1 MQGLSRL
8 EFLED
13 DRIAKLL
20 YPAIIVRLRAGRT
33 RKVTKLEFPESS
45 AVRSGEFFSDMSG
58 HELDRFLDFV
68 SRFLDE
74 TEECLDLD
82 MPARE
87 VPIMVQLVR
96 SHLRGRMETP
106 SSLIDSSGL
115 ARGTAHR
122 LIEDM
127 VERGLISKRPRTKS
141 GKTFSLHPS
150 PKLIEAWLNYVR
162 RMKALLGTVFGLE
175 EDTDYFFGASYLS
188 SASVAPLP
196 VMSEKLTLPGG
207 LRVLLHADATFMA
220 MQKVK
225 RQFELHFGV
234 ELSVRALS
242 IDRLHEEIL
251 EDMTRP
257 VSRYDLVTC
266 DLCWME
272 ELIRAGA
279 IRPIEELGP
288 TSSLEYKDFHPEAL
302 STAQRGNTLYGLPV
316 QTTPELFIYRTD
328 LFAEAGL
335 TPPTTL
341 TGMLDCA
348 RTLHRPALDRS
359 GICWNGARGTP
370 VGTTFMMLMADF
382 GQPVLNLPRMGDRFR
397 DQDLGP
403 EHLLP
408 MIDSPKAQEAAE
420 FLVELLAY
428 SPPNVLQMSWYERAK
443 SYAQGHAAM
452 GYCYTQILPIIENDP
467 DSPAYGHTGYLPH
480 PSAAPLRPMAPLGG
494 WNICLPANLKD
505 NRFEAVKRA
514 AQTLTSAAA
523 TKLYIENGSL
533 VSSRFSVCND
543 PVVAHGRPVIATVDK
558 LARSGQLQ
566 TWPRPAVPQLNTLVR
581 ILGEEIHT
589 MLLRNKK
596 PRAALRD
603 AQARCERAMATGEAI
618 ASEG

>member
-1 MQGLSRL
+1 M
-8 EFLED
+8 
-13 DRIAKLL
+13 
-20 YPAIIVRLRAGRT
+20 
-33 RKVTKLEFPESS
+33 TKLDFTDS
-45 AVRSGEFFSDMSG
+45 AGLRSAGFFSDMSG

-74 TEECLDLD
+74 TQECLGLD

-127 VERGLISKRPRTKS
+127 VDRGLIAKRPRTKS
-141 GKTFSLHPS
+141 GKTFSLHPA
-150 PKLIEAWLNYVR
+150 PQLIDAWLNYVR

-188 SASVAPLP
+188 TAAVAPLP
-196 VMSEKLTLPGG
+196 VMSQKLDLPGG

-220 MQKVK
+220 MQKLK

-251 EDMTRP
+251 EDRTRP
-257 VSRYDLVTC
+257 VSRYDIVTC

-272 ELIRAGA
+272 ELIGAGA

-288 TSSLEYKDFHPEAL
+288 GSSLEYKDFHPEAL
-302 STAQRGNTLYGLPV
+302 STAQRGNLLYGLPV
-316 QTTPELFIYRTD
+316 QTTPELFIYRSD

-335 TPPTTL
+335 SPPGTL
-341 TGMLDCA
+341 AEMLDCA
-348 RTLHRPALDRS
+348 RRLHRPAANQS

-382 GQPVLNLPRMGDRFR
+382 GQPVLNLPRMGDGFR
-397 DQDLGP
+397 DQGLAP
-403 EHLLP
+403 EHLAP
-408 MIDSPKAQEAAE
+408 MLTTPKALDAAE
-420 FLVELLAY
+420 FLVDLLAY
-428 SPPNVLQMSWYERAK
+428 SPPNVLQMSWYERARC
-443 SYAQGHAAM
+443 YAQGQAAM

-467 DSPAYGHTGYLPH
+467 ASPAYGRTGYLPH
-480 PSAAPLRPMAPLGG
+480 PSAPGQRRIAPLGG

-505 NRFEAVKRA
+505 SRFEAVKQA

-543 PVVAHGRPVIATVDK
+543 PVVAHDRPVIATVDK

-566 TWPRPAVPQLNTLVR
+566 TWPRPAVPQLNSLVR
-581 ILGEEIHT
+581 ILGEEIHI

-596 PRAALRD
+596 PRDALRD
-603 AQARCERAMATGEAI
+603 AQAKCERAMA
-618 ASEG
+618 SE

>member
-1 MQGLSRL
+1 MTKMELTERPG
-8 EFLED
+8 
-13 DRIAKLL
+13 
-20 YPAIIVRLRAGRT
+20 VRAG
-33 RKVTKLEFPESS
+33 
-45 AVRSGEFFSDMSG
+45 GFFSDMSG

-74 TEECLDLD
+74 TQDCLGLD

-127 VERGLISKRPRTKS
+127 VDRGLIAKRPRTKS
-141 GKTFSLHPS
+141 GKTFSLHPT
-150 PKLIEAWLNYVR
+150 PMLIDAWLNYVR

-188 SASVAPLP
+188 SAAVAPLP
-196 VMSEKLTLPGG
+196 VLSEKLDLPGG

-220 MQKVK
+220 MQKLK

-257 VSRYDLVTC
+257 VSRYDIVTC

-279 IRPIEELGP
+279 IRPIDQMGP
-288 TSSLEYKDFHPEAL
+288 GSSLEYMDFHPEAL
-302 STAQRGNTLYGLPV
+302 STALRGETLYGLPV
-316 QTTPELFIYRTD
+316 QTTPELFIYRSD
-328 LFAEAGL
+328 LFAEADL
-335 TPPTTL
+335 TPPATL
-341 TGMLDCA
+341 AEMLDCA
-348 RTLHRPALDRS
+348 RALHRPEIDRS

-382 GQPVLNLPRMGDRFR
+382 GQPVLNLPPMGDGFR
-397 DQDLGP
+397 GQDLGP
-403 EHLLP
+403 EHLVP
-408 MIDSPKAQEAAE
+408 MLTAPKALEAAE
-420 FLVELLAY
+420 FLVELLTY

-443 SYAQGHAAM
+443 CYAQGQAAM

-467 DSPAYGHTGYLPH
+467 TSPACGRTGYLPH
-480 PSAAPLRPMAPLGG
+480 PSGPGQRPIAPLGG

-505 NRFEAVKRA
+505 SRFAAVKQA

-543 PVVAHGRPVIATVDK
+543 PAVAHDRPVIATVDK
-558 LARSGQLQ
+558 LARAGQLQ

-596 PRAALRD
+596 PGAALRD
-603 AQARCERAMATGEAI
+603 AQARCERTMVRDQAVRD
-618 ASEG
+618 

>member
-1 MQGLSRL
+1 MTRMEFGEGQG
-8 EFLED
+8 
-13 DRIAKLL
+13 
-20 YPAIIVRLRAGRT
+20 LRAG
-33 RKVTKLEFPESS
+33 
-45 AVRSGEFFSDMSG
+45 GFFSDMSG

-68 SRFLDE
+68 SQFLGE
-74 TEECLDLD
+74 TQECLGLD

-87 VPIMVQLVR
+87 VPIMVQLLR

-106 SSLIDSSGL
+106 SSLIDNSGL

-127 VERGLISKRPRTKS
+127 VCRGLISKRPRTRS

-150 PKLIEAWLNYVR
+150 PKLIEAWLNYIR
-162 RMKALLGTVFGLE
+162 RVKSLLGSVFGLE
-175 EDTDYFFGASYLS
+175 ETTDYFFGASYLS
-188 SASVAPLP
+188 SAAVAPLP
-196 VMSEKLTLPGG
+196 VMSEKLKLPGG
-207 LRVLLHADATFMA
+207 LRLLLHADATFMA
-220 MQKVK
+220 MQKLK

-242 IDRLHEEIL
+242 IDRLHAEIL

-257 VSRYDLVTC
+257 VSRYDIVTC

-272 ELIRAGA
+272 ELIRAHA
-279 IRPIEELGP
+279 IRPIEQLGP
-288 TSSLEYKDFHPEAL
+288 GSSLEYKDFHPEAL
-302 STAQRGNTLYGLPV
+302 SSVRRGDTLYGLPV
-316 QTTPELFIYRTD
+316 QTTPELFIYRSD
-328 LFAEAGL
+328 LFAKAGL
-335 TPPTTL
+335 TPPRTL
-341 TGMLDCA
+341 AEMLECA
-348 RTLHRPALDRS
+348 RSLHRPDINQH

-370 VGTTFMMLMADF
+370 VGTTFMMLMADC
-382 GQPVLNLPRMGDRFR
+382 GQPVLNLPRVGDGFR

-403 EHLLP
+403 EALIP
-408 MIDSPKAQEAAE
+408 MIETPAGLEAAE
-420 FLVELLAY
+420 FLVQLLAC

-443 SYAQGHAAM
+443 CYAAGQAAM

-467 DSPAYGHTGYLPH
+467 TSPACGRTGYLPH
-480 PSAAPLRPMAPLGG
+480 PSASGQGRIAPLGG
-494 WNICLPANLKD
+494 WNICVPANLKD
-505 NRFEAVKRA
+505 SRFDAVKQA

-543 PVVAHGRPVIATVDK
+543 PVVAHNRPVIATVDK
-558 LARSGQLQ
+558 LARSGKLQ

-596 PRAALRD
+596 PGAALRD
-603 AQARCERAMATGEAI
+603 AQARCEKALAAGAVVTA
-618 ASEG
+618 

>member
-1 MQGLSRL
+1 
-8 EFLED
+8 
-13 DRIAKLL
+13 
-20 YPAIIVRLRAGRT
+20 
-33 RKVTKLEFPESS
+33 
-45 AVRSGEFFSDMSG
+45 
-58 HELDRFLDFV
+58 
-68 SRFLDE
+68 
-74 TEECLDLD
+74 
-82 MPARE
+82 
-87 VPIMVQLVR
+87 MVQLMR

-106 SSLIDSSGL
+106 SSLIDSSGM

-127 VERGLISKRPRTKS
+127 VMRGLIAKRPRTKS
-141 GKTFSLHPS
+141 GKTFSLHPTPS
-150 PKLIEAWLNYVR
+150 LIEAWLNYIR
-162 RMKALLGTVFGLE
+162 RMKALLGTVFGLD

-188 SASVAPLP
+188 TAVVAPLP
-196 VMSEKLTLPGG
+196 VMSRKLALPGG

-220 MQKVK
+220 MQKLK

-251 EDMTRP
+251 EDATRP
-257 VSRYDLVTC
+257 VSRYDIVTC

-272 ELIRAGA
+272 ELIHAGVL
-279 IRPIEELGP
+279 RPIEHLGRG
-288 TSSLEYKDFHPEAL
+288 SSLEYKDFHPEAL
-302 STAQRGNTLYGLPV
+302 STALRGSTLYGLPV

-328 LFAEAGL
+328 LFAELGL
-335 TPPTTL
+335 TPPSSL
-341 TGMLDCA
+341 AEMLDCA
-348 RTLHRPALDRS
+348 RALHRPAADQS

-370 VGTTFMMLMADF
+370 VGTTFMMLMADL
-382 GQPVLNLPRMGDRFR
+382 GQPVLNLPPTGDGFR
-397 DQDLGP
+397 DQGLEE
-403 EHLLP
+403 EHLIP
-408 MIDSPKAQEAAE
+408 MLTEPKALEAAE

-443 SYAQGHAAM
+443 CYAKGQAAM

-467 DSPAYGHTGYLPH
+467 TSPACGRTGYLPH
-480 PSAAPLRPMAPLGG
+480 PSGPGQRPIAPLGG
-494 WNICLPANLKD
+494 WNICLPANIKD
-505 NRFEAVKRA
+505 TRFEAVKHT

-543 PVVAHGRPVIATVDK
+543 PAVAHDRPVIATVDK
-558 LARSGQLQ
+558 LARAGQLQ

-596 PRAALRD
+596 PGAALRD
-603 AQARCERAMATGEAI
+603 AQARCEKAMAAG
-618 ASEG
+618 

>member
-1 MQGLSRL
+1 MDMEPTEAPG
-8 EFLED
+8 E
-13 DRIAKLL
+13 
-20 YPAIIVRLRAGRT
+20 
-33 RKVTKLEFPESS
+33 
-45 AVRSGEFFSDMSG
+45 RSGGFFSDMSG

-68 SRFLDE
+68 SRLLEE
-74 TEECLDLD
+74 TQECLHLD

-87 VPIMVQLVR
+87 VPIMIQLMR

-106 SSLIDSSGL
+106 SSLIDGSGL

-127 VERGLISKRPRTKS
+127 VADGLIAKRPRTRS
-141 GKTFSLHPS
+141 GKTFSLHPT
-150 PKLIEAWLNYVR
+150 PKMIESWLNYVR
-162 RMKALLGTVFGLE
+162 RMKSLLGTAFGLE
-175 EDTDYFFGASYLS
+175 EGTDYFFGASYLS

-196 VMSEKLTLPGG
+196 VLAEKLALPGG

-220 MQKVK
+220 MQKLK
-225 RQFELHFGV
+225 RQLELHFGA

-251 EDMTRP
+251 ENMNRRD
-257 VSRYDLVTC
+257 SRYDLITC
-266 DLCWME
+266 DICWME
-272 ELIRAGA
+272 ELIRLGA
-279 IRPIEELGP
+279 IRPLDELGP
-288 TSSLEYKDFHPEAL
+288 SSSLEYKDFHPEAL
-302 STAQRGNTLYGLPV
+302 STATRGNVLFGMPV

-328 LFAEAGL
+328 LFCEAGIS
-335 TPPTTL
+335 PPSTL
-341 TGMLDCA
+341 PDMLDCA
-348 RTLHRPALDRS
+348 RALHDPASDLS

-382 GQPVLNLPRMGDRFR
+382 GQPVLNLPRAGNGFR

-403 EHLLP
+403 EDLVP
-408 MIDSPKAQEAAE
+408 MIDSPKGQEAAE
-420 FLVELLAY
+420 FLVELLAC

-443 SYAQGHAAM
+443 CYATGRAAM
-452 GYCYTQILPIIENDP
+452 GYCYTQILPLIENDP

-480 PSAAPLRPMAPLGG
+480 PVARGQPPIAPLGG
-494 WNICLPANLKD
+494 WNVCVPSNLRD
-505 NRFEAVKRA
+505 NRFDDVKKA

-523 TKLYIENGSL
+523 TKLYVENGSL

-596 PRAALRD
+596 PPAALRD
-603 AQARCERAMATGEAI
+603 AQARCERAMAAG
-618 ASEG
+618 

>member
-1 MQGLSRL
+1 
-8 EFLED
+8 
-13 DRIAKLL
+13 
-20 YPAIIVRLRAGRT
+20 
-33 RKVTKLEFPESS
+33 
-45 AVRSGEFFSDMSG
+45 
-58 HELDRFLDFV
+58 
-68 SRFLDE
+68 
-74 TEECLDLD
+74 

-87 VPIMVQLVR
+87 IPIMVQLVR

-127 VERGLISKRPRTKS
+127 VERGLIAKRPRTKS

-150 PKLIEAWLNYVR
+150 PALIDAWLNYVR

-188 SASVAPLP
+188 TASVAPLP
-196 VMSEKLTLPGG
+196 VMSKKLDLPGG

-220 MQKVK
+220 MQKLK
-225 RQFELHFGV
+225 RQLELHFGV
-234 ELSVRALS
+234 EMSVRALS
-242 IDRLHEEIL
+242 LDRLHEEIL

-279 IRPIEELGP
+279 IRPIDELGP
-288 TSSLEYKDFHPEAL
+288 GSSLEYKDFHPEAL
-302 STAQRGNTLYGLPV
+302 SSNLRGDTLFGLPV
-316 QTTPELFIYRTD
+316 QTVPELFIYRSD

-335 TPPTTL
+335 APPQTL
-341 TGMLDCA
+341 HEMLDCA
-348 RTLHRPALDRS
+348 RRMHQPATGRS

-382 GQPVLNLPRMGDRFR
+382 GQPVLNLPPMGDGFR

-403 EHLLP
+403 EHLAP
-408 MIDSPKAQEAAE
+408 MLTAPKALEAAE

-443 SYAQGHAAM
+443 CYAQGQAAM
-452 GYCYTQILPIIENDP
+452 GYCYTQILPMIENDP
-467 DSPAYGHTGYLPH
+467 ASPARGRTGYLPH
-480 PSAAPLRPMAPLGG
+480 PSGPGQRPIAPLGG
-494 WNICLPANLKD
+494 WNICVPANLKD
-505 NRFEAVKRA
+505 SRFDAVKQA

-543 PVVAHGRPVIATVDK
+543 PVVAHDRPVIAEVDK

-566 TWPRPAVPQLNTLVR
+566 TWPRPAVAQLNTLVR

-596 PRAALRD
+596 PGAALRD
-603 AQARCERAMATGEAI
+603 AQARCEKAMASGAL
-618 ASEG
+618 